1 MEPLETLKVRI
12 KETRDNLSA
21 TVAGGGAKD
30 MNDYARMTSRIRT
43 FEDVLTEI
51 ADIEKR
57 YLDE

>member
-12 KETRDNLSA
+12 KENRDNLSA

-30 MNDYARMTSRIRT
+30 MIDYARLTSRIRT
-43 FEDVLTEI
+43 FEDILMEI

-57 YLDE
+57 YLEE